1 MSLDAPLRPRP
12 LSPHLAIYRLTST
25 LAQYL
30 AEDGVKY
37 DVVEHPFTVTALES
51 AKASHISHSLGCST
65 IHSIGASTTLI
76 LIKSYASLFENCSN
90 LPDACLGLNL
100 LALRGAA
107 IFVWIQASAGSA
119 DRSARL
125 TS

>member
-1 MSLDAPLRPRP
+1 MPSVSQDCVGGRRMSLDAPLRPRP

-51 AKASHISHSLGCST
+51 AKASHISLTRLAAALFFQLGPQR
-65 IHSIGASTTLI
+65 H
-76 LIKSYASLFENCSN
+76 
-90 LPDACLGLNL
+90 
-100 LALRGAA
+100 
-107 IFVWIQASAGSA
+107 
-119 DRSARL
+119 
-125 TS
+125 